1 MKKRILGLMA
11 MGLLAGPMAA
21 SGVGIQSGTGIYV
34 TYRYCVEAP
43 TGRCGYLSNIVN
55 SAYGGQPGGST
66 ASAQLIDPNFGTT
79 TADSSLTGQI
89 GAPIL
94 RASTTSVSG
103 KRVNTNTVALQRYV
117 YTGSEPAVRT
127 FGGRLTYTQT
137 MDDGLNAGYTQVV
150 RSGVYALINV
160 FKMNDD
166 FFEVGDTAQSYFDNM
181 ANIAAFE
188 TAPGYELLGFAQFND
203 IATTPLN
210 VGNLAVTVELN
221 PGDSIWVW
229 TLLQTPAADGAAVD
243 VSRMLITG
251 FDDVTDLL
259 PADAIT
265 PDEQL
270 ASLLQEITPVGP
282 GSSLADKVR
291 LAQTY
296 YSVPDI
302 ASTCSVLSD
311 LIQQVSAQKGKKI
324 DVLTANEV
332 IADVRAVMVA
342 IDCN

>member
-1 MKKRILGLMA
+1 MKKIFGLMA

-21 SGVGIQSGTGIYV
+21 SGVEIQSGTAIYV

-66 ASAQLIDPNFGTT
+66 AFAQLIDPNFGVT

-94 RASTTSVSG
+94 RASTASISG

-117 YTGSEPAVRT
+117 YTGSEPTVRT

-137 MDDGLNAGYTQVV
+137 MDDGLNAAYTQAV
-150 RSGVYALINV
+150 RSGVNALINV
-160 FKMNDD
+160 FKMDAE

-181 ANIAAFE
+181 AYMAAFE
-188 TAPGYELLGFAQFND
+188 SAPGYELLGYAQFND
-203 IATTPLN
+203 IATTPSN
-210 VGNLAVTVELN
+210 VGSLAVTLNLN
-221 PGDSIWVW
+221 PGDAIWVW
-229 TLLQTPAADGAAVD
+229 TLLQTPAADGATVD

-251 FDDVTDLL
+251 FDDVTDLH
-259 PADAIT
+259 PADEISPA
-265 PDEQL
+265 EQL
-270 ASLLQEITPVGP
+270 ENLLKEVTALGP
-282 GSSLADKVR
+282 GNSLANKVT

-311 LIQQVSAQKGKKI
+311 LIQQVSAQQGKKI

-332 IADVRAVMVA
+332 IADSRAAMVA
-342 IDCN
+342 IGCN